1 MRSTGKSVKDKIVLM
16 LAAMKRKRRKE
27 GDRWTR
33 NNRQDKMRER
43 ERKKDTDA
51 RWGMEVLTKRQKT
64 KD

>member
-1 MRSTGKSVKDKIVLM
+1 M